1 MNAEEV
7 VQAGAEAASQIS
19 TIDIIT
25 IVLSVLSLLITVFIA
40 IKQFKQ
46 DKRLA
51 VFDKRYEAI
60 LKVQKDELLDVLQVK
75 LLFPKC
81 VDAYEKWTKA
91 RQKISGIEADISD
104 YLDTYAG
111 GYNQR
116 IEDVL
121 MGFQLAEIG
130 AEECGDDSY
139 KEYCDKRAITY
150 TPPGYSDPVTRNY
163 YDMCE
168 EKTAAERE
176 CESVKEKLINAMKK
190 MVK

>member
-1 MNAEEV
+1 MEVEEV
-7 VQAGAEAASQIS
+7 VQASVEVASQIS
-19 TIDIIT
+19 TVEIIS
-25 IVLSVLSLLITVFIA
+25 IVLSVLSLIATVLIA
-40 IKQFKQ
+40 IKQFRQ

-51 VFDKRYEAI
+51 VYDKRYDTI
-60 LKVQKDELLDVLQVK
+60 FKVQKDELLDELQIG

-81 VDAYEKWTKA
+81 TDAYEKWKKA

-104 YLDTYAG
+104 YLDTYAS
-111 GYNQR
+111 GYNLKV
-116 IEDVL
+116 EDVL

-139 KEYCDKRAITY
+139 KEYCNKRAITY

-168 EKTAAERE
+168 EKATAERE
-176 CESVKEKLINAMKK
+176 CKNVKEKLINAMRK